1 MLSCQNLCGR
11 HNRRLISLADR
22 VQHGEKGHHRLP
34 GSHISLNQP
43 LRDKRSPQI
52 LPQAVQALPLSRC
65 QFIGQSRRCPLHQIV
80 LCHRRKSPVVFYRAL
95 ILLLELRTEKE
106 IEKFFVHKTVS
117 GLQQAVEGLRKMNLP
132 IGLLFSR
139 KLFPLHHKAGEQV
152 SRKFHRIQRLTDRFF
167 DHLIGQ
173 PLCQT
178 VDRLQRLSESRILPL
193 VVDGALFHL
202 LSALLRQQLSVKNV
216 GNLRLQLT
224 SEVRHPI
231 PDQFHR
237 LRLLAVSGGHGNL
250 HSFSTAHQRNLAQDT
265 ADGTRALPLS
275 RCLSRSQRFGKLLIG
290 ARKMKEYITCGVY
303 SYLCKQLFCFLSD
316 AFDLL
321 YRSFQSHP
329 SLPLFTPPTQHNS
342 IPAVRPPEVPP
353 PDPGISPPRRRQAPE
368 PPTRRHRPR
377 RRR

>member
-1 MLSCQNLCGR
+1 MALITAVWGQGGSLLRQRLSLADTEPVLFVGNDQGKLPEIDGILDQRVGSHHEQPILAGDFLPGHALFPGRHRTHQAHHLIGQTILLQHLSKGLGMLSCQNLCGR

-22 VQHGEKGHHRLP
+22 VQHGEKGHHGLP

-167 DHLIGQ
+167 
-173 PLCQT
+173 
-178 VDRLQRLSESRILPL
+178 
-193 VVDGALFHL
+193 
-202 LSALLRQQLSVKNV
+202 
-216 GNLRLQLT
+216 
-224 SEVRHPI
+224 
-231 PDQFHR
+231 
-237 LRLLAVSGGHGNL
+237 
-250 HSFSTAHQRNLAQDT
+250 
-265 ADGTRALPLS
+265 
-275 RCLSRSQRFGKLLIG
+275 
-290 ARKMKEYITCGVY
+290 
-303 SYLCKQLFCFLSD
+303 
-316 AFDLL
+316 
-321 YRSFQSHP
+321 
-329 SLPLFTPPTQHNS
+329 
-342 IPAVRPPEVPP
+342 
-353 PDPGISPPRRRQAPE
+353 
-368 PPTRRHRPR
+368 
-377 RRR
+377 